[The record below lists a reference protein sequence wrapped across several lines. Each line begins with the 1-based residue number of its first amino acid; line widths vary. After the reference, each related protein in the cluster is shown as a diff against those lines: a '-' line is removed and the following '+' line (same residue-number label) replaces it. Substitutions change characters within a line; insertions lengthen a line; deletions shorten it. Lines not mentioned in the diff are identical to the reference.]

1 MLPRSLGSA
10 MWRPIMRDLA
20 VHMAIS
26 PLLYLLG
33 LGFDLVA
40 ADLGVKVNA
49 TSPVLYGDGH
59 ETVTKTLSLRILLA

>member
-1 MLPRSLGSA
+1 MLPRTLGSA

-20 VHMAIS
+20 VHMVIS

-33 LGFDLVA
+33 LGFDVIA
-40 ADLGVKVNA
+40 DDLGVKVNT

-59 ETVTKTLSLRILLA
+59 ETVTKSNTIL